1 MLEDYL
7 KQKLPFGAMKHW
19 GFVHGKIIELNR
31 QRIFQQTM
39 VDDQKWS
46 WKPLQNDVNILEKKS
61 PMNLGFGNYEKYEY
75 RNCQL
80 ISAFF
85 KGIMIIT
92 LIYFD
97 VNWCHLCNGYN
108 GIDHGRA
115 NNTGS
120 FDHLSQ
126 CIQTNSNPLG
136 YATLSVWRQ
145 FSHQKS
151 QEIEGIVKL
160 SGIKHMDDPGEI
172 HILNLNNN

>member
-126 CIQTNSNPLG
+126 CIQTNSNPHGLCHLVCLAPVLPSKIPRDWG
-136 YATLSVWRQ
+136 NRKAFWNQTHGRSRRNTYSEL
-145 FSHQKS
+145 
-151 QEIEGIVKL
+151 E
-160 SGIKHMDDPGEI
+160 
-172 HILNLNNN
+172 